1 MERVFYNGR
10 IITMEKENAQEE
22 LTKAPEA
29 VLVRDGL
36 IAAVGSLEEVLGLAG
51 DEAVKCDLK
60 GKCLMPSFIDSHS
73 HFVMNG
79 QMASWA
85 DLSACESFEDIAGVL
100 RAYIGE
106 NHITDKDVVLGFGY
120 DHNFLQEGTQPDK
133 RLLDL
138 VSSTIPIFILHISAH
153 LACANSA
160 ALGLAGIDETTPDP
174 QGGVIGRLDG
184 GEPSGYVEEAGM
196 NLLQQAILPRVNID
210 YQKMLWKMQEVY
222 IDYGITTVQDGAS
235 TESDIN
241 ALMNMSASKA
251 LKLDVVAYP
260 LMPAGG
266 VELMQKYG
274 EAYKQY
280 VNGFKI
286 GGYKL
291 VLDGSP
297 QGRSAWMSEPYLGG
311 EPDYCGY
318 PWMKDEEVQAYVGQA
333 VAENRQLL
341 VHCNGDAASEQFI
354 RAYENALTDETAHG
368 TGEEDGKAGKN
379 GKDGLRP
386 VMIHCQT
393 VRNDQLDRM
402 AKLSMIASI
411 FIGHV
416 WYWGDI
422 HVKNFGPQ
430 RGNHIS
436 PAKDAIDRGVTV
448 NFHQDTPVT
457 RPDMLHSVWCAVNR
471 VSRGGNKIGEDQ
483 AISVYE
489 ALKAVTI
496 NGAYQY
502 FEEDQKGSI
511 AKGKRADLVILDR
524 SPLETDPMEIRD
536 IKVLETI
543 KDGETISRKRVML

>member
-1 MERVFYNGR
+1 
-10 IITMEKENAQEE
+10 
-22 LTKAPEA
+22 
-29 VLVRDGL
+29 
-36 IAAVGSLEEVLGLAG
+36 
-51 DEAVKCDLK
+51 
-60 GKCLMPSFIDSHS
+60 
-73 HFVMNG
+73 
-79 QMASWA
+79 
-85 DLSACESFEDIAGVL
+85 
-100 RAYIGE
+100 
-106 NHITDKDVVLGFGY
+106 
-120 DHNFLQEGTQPDK
+120 
-133 RLLDL
+133 
-138 VSSTIPIFILHISAH
+138 
-153 LACANSA
+153 
-160 ALGLAGIDETTPDP
+160 
-174 QGGVIGRLDG
+174 
-184 GEPSGYVEEAGM
+184 M

-210 YQKMLWKMQEVY
+210 YEKMLWKMQEIY
-222 IDYGITTVQDGAS
+222 IDNGITTVQDGAS

-241 ALMNMSASKA
+241 ALLNMSASKA

-260 LMPAGG
+260 LMSSGG
-266 VELMQKYG
+266 AELMQKYG

-297 QGRSAWMSEPYLGG
+297 QGRSAWMSEPYLGD

-333 VAENRQLL
+333 VSESRQLL
-341 VHCNGDAASEQFI
+341 AHCNGDAASEQFI
-354 RAYENALTDETAHG
+354 RAYE
-368 TGEEDGKAGKN
+368 KADKT

-402 AKLSMIASI
+402 AKLHMIASI

-422 HVKNFGPQ
+422 HMKNFGPK

-436 PAKDAIDRGVTV
+436 PAKDALDRGVMI

-471 VSRGGNKIGEDQ
+471 ISRGGSKIGEDQ

-489 ALKAVTI
+489 ALKAITI

-502 FEEDQKGSI
+502 FEEDEKGSI

-543 KDGETISRKRVML
+543 KDGETISRKREMI

>member
-1 MERVFYNGR
+1 
-10 IITMEKENAQEE
+10 
-22 LTKAPEA
+22 
-29 VLVRDGL
+29 
-36 IAAVGSLEEVLGLAG
+36 
-51 DEAVKCDLK
+51 
-60 GKCLMPSFIDSHS
+60 
-73 HFVMNG
+73 
-79 QMASWA
+79 
-85 DLSACESFEDIAGVL
+85 
-100 RAYIGE
+100 
-106 NHITDKDVVLGFGY
+106 
-120 DHNFLQEGTQPDK
+120 
-133 RLLDL
+133 
-138 VSSTIPIFILHISAH
+138 LHISAH

-160 ALGLAGIDETTPDP
+160 ALRLAGIDETTPNP
-174 QGGVIGRLDG
+174 KGGVIGRLDG

-196 NLLQQAILPRVNID
+196 NLLQRAILPRVNID
-210 YQKMLWKMQEVY
+210 YEKMLWKMQEVY
-222 IDYGITTVQDGAS
+222 IDNGITTVQDGAS

-241 ALMNMSASKA
+241 ALLNMSASKA

-260 LMPAGG
+260 LMSSGG
-266 VELMQKYG
+266 AELMQKYG

-280 VNGFKI
+280 VNGLKI

-297 QGRSAWMSEPYLGG
+297 QGRSAWMSEPYLGD

-333 VAENRQLL
+333 VSESRQLL
-341 VHCNGDAASEQFI
+341 AHCNGDAASEQFI
-354 RAYENALTDETAHG
+354 RAYE
-368 TGEEDGKAGKN
+368 KADKT

-402 AKLSMIASI
+402 AKLHMIASI

-422 HVKNFGPQ
+422 HIKNFGPQ

-436 PAKDAIDRGVTV
+436 PAKDALDRGVMI

-471 VSRGGNKIGEDQ
+471 ISRGGSKIGEDQ

-489 ALKAVTI
+489 ALKAITI

-502 FEEDQKGSI
+502 FEEDEKGSI

-543 KDGETISRKRVML
+543 KDGETISRKREMI

>member
-1 MERVFYNGR
+1 MERIFYNGR
-10 IITMEKENAQEE
+10 IITMEKKTAEEE
-22 LTKAPEA
+22 LAEAPEA

-36 IAAVGSLEEVLGLAG
+36 IAAVGSLEEVLELVG

-60 GKCLMPSFIDSHS
+60 GKCLMPSFIDAHS

-85 DLSACESFEDIAGVL
+85 DLSACESFEDIIAVL

-106 NHITDKDVVLGFGY
+106 NHITDRDVILGFGY
-120 DHNFLQEGTQPDK
+120 DHNFLREGMQPDK
-133 RLLDL
+133 RVLDV

-160 ALGLAGIDETTPDP
+160 ALRLAGIDETTPNP
-174 QGGVIGRLDG
+174 KGGVIGRLDG

-210 YQKMLWKMQEVY
+210 YEKMLWKMQEIY
-222 IDYGITTVQDGAS
+222 IDNGITTVQDGAS

-241 ALMNMSASKA
+241 ALLNMSASKA

-260 LMPAGG
+260 LMSSGG
-266 VELMQKYG
+266 AELMQKYG

-297 QGRSAWMSEPYLGG
+297 QGRSAWMSEPYLGD

-333 VAENRQLL
+333 VSESRQLL
-341 VHCNGDAASEQFI
+341 AHCNGDAASEQFI
-354 RAYENALTDETAHG
+354 RAYE
-368 TGEEDGKAGKN
+368 KADKT

-402 AKLSMIASI
+402 AKLHMIASI

-422 HVKNFGPQ
+422 HIKNFGPQ

-436 PAKDAIDRGVTV
+436 PAKDALDRGVMI

-471 VSRGGNKIGEDQ
+471 ISRGGSKIGEEQ

-489 ALKAVTI
+489 ALKAITI

-502 FEEDQKGSI
+502 FEEDEKGSI

-543 KDGETISRKRVML
+543 KDGETISRKREMI

>member
-1 MERVFYNGR
+1 MERIFYNGR
-10 IITMEKENAQEE
+10 IITMEKETAQEE
-22 LTKAPEA
+22 LTEAPEA

-36 IAAVGSLEEVLGLAG
+36 IAAVGSLEEVLELAG

-60 GKCLMPSFIDSHS
+60 GKCLMPSFIDAHS

-85 DLSACESFEDIAGVL
+85 DLSACESFEDIISVL
-100 RAYIGE
+100 RAYIDE
-106 NHITDKDVVLGFGY
+106 NHITDTDVVLGFGY
-120 DHNFLQEGTQPDK
+120 DHNFLREDMQPDK
-133 RLLDL
+133 RVLDV

-160 ALGLAGIDETTPDP
+160 ALRLAGIDETTPNP
-174 QGGVIGRLDG
+174 EGGVIGRLDG
-184 GEPSGYVEEAGM
+184 REPSGYVEEAGM
-196 NLLQQAILPRVNID
+196 NLLQRAILPRVNID
-210 YQKMLWKMQEVY
+210 YEKMLWKMQEVY
-222 IDYGITTVQDGAS
+222 IDNGITTVQDGAS

-241 ALMNMSASKA
+241 ALLNMSASKA

-260 LMPAGG
+260 LMSSGG
-266 VELMQKYG
+266 AELMQKYG
-274 EAYKQY
+274 EAYKRY

-297 QGRSAWMSEPYLGG
+297 QGRSAWMSEPYLGE

-333 VAENRQLL
+333 VSESRQLL
-341 VHCNGDAASEQFI
+341 AHCNGDAASEQFI
-354 RAYENALTDETAHG
+354 RAYE
-368 TGEEDGKAGKN
+368 KADKT

-402 AKLSMIASI
+402 AKLHMIASI

-422 HVKNFGPQ
+422 HMKNFGPQ

-436 PAKDAIDRGVTV
+436 PAKDALDRGVMI

-471 VSRGGNKIGEDQ
+471 ISRGGSKIGEDQ

-489 ALKAVTI
+489 ALKAITI

-502 FEEDQKGSI
+502 FEENQKGSI

-524 SPLETDPMEIRD
+524 SPLETAPMEIRD

-543 KDGETISRKRVML
+543 KDGETISRKREMI